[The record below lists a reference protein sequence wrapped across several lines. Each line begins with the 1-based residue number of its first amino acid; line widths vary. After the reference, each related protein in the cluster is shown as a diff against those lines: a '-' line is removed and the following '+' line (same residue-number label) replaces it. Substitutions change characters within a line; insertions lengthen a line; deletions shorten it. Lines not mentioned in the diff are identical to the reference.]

1 MKRLLNLM
9 LMRLNAVLCGHSFP
23 TIFTGVLPAPKPS
36 SRFIYFLIHVTPLV
50 KKGNRSFRIT
60 GDDSLIIIP
69 GH

>member
-9 LMRLNAVLCGHSFP
+9 LMRLDAVLCGHSFP
-23 TIFTGVLPAPKPS
+23 SIITSAVTILTPAPT
-36 SRFIYFLIHVTPLV
+36 FTDFLIHVTPLV
-50 KKGNRSFRIT
+50 KKGNRPFRIT